1 MDLKIRVAV
10 TVAVFLCAAGANAQ
24 QWSGGVTVAVA
35 GQSVSGNEESFFS
48 QRDIHRGFTSE
59 ELSLQRKNDDAFA
72 PLITFR
78 ASGFGQAAET
88 DRARLDVRFHAPL
101 TLSLTYDRRD
111 SFFALDDP
119 QRDESKIERWGAR
132 ATYDGLASGKLTL
145 DLRRLSH
152 TGSAITP
159 LFALNERYPLLT
171 DLNQR
176 SDEVSIR
183 FDSRGPVPFS
193 FEQSFARQQR
203 RDRISPDAANA
214 IGVSDPD
221 LLIASSTTRDDVQNM
236 PTSRLSTSFGGS
248 QFEGAVAMRYTPAKL
263 NATVPVTTTF
273 GIDRGNAGNVSFVDS
288 VTGSASRDAF
298 AGNARFAWRLAPR
311 WLVRAST
318 DYRDTSTDT
327 TLLGQRLIQMINPNG
342 ATVELTA
349 PLSNHSILS
358 FTDAN
363 ERLELERAA
372 GRLTLRA
379 GALASQRYFGG
390 VHRRSTGETLSA
402 SWRGSRFFTTAD
414 AEHGSFERY
423 VFRTDPQKVNKF
435 HFRAGTVPRSGWSIQ
450 GEGRFERGEN
460 PTDVA
465 NLAHRLNS
473 GSLDV
478 TFAPRDRDAL
488 FGVNVGTTNLHT
500 RTDLVLPGNTAGTSI
515 YDLSLLTA
523 TAHGE
528 YAIQRVRISGSLTRA
543 RDNGSTWPVRTW
555 NGDARVMVRGPARSE
570 FGVFGERWSYNEQLA
585 SSADFGVTR
594 YGVLLGW
601 RLP

>member
-1 MDLKIRVAV
+1 MDLKIPVAL
-10 TVAVFLCAAGANAQ
+10 TVAAFLCAAGANAQ
-24 QWSGGVTVAVA
+24 EWSGGLTVAVA
-35 GQSVSGNEESFFS
+35 GQSVSGNENSFFS
-48 QRDIHRGFTSE
+48 QRDIHRGFTFE
-59 ELSLQRKNDDAFA
+59 ELFLQSKT
-72 PLITFR
+72 ITFR

-88 DRARLDVRFHAPL
+88 SRARFDVRFHAPL

-111 SFFALDDP
+111 SFFALADP
-119 QRDESKIERWGAR
+119 LRDESKIERWGAR
-132 ATYDGLASGKLTL
+132 AAYDGFSSGKLTL
-145 DLRRLSH
+145 ELRRLSH

-159 LFALNERYPLLT
+159 LFALNEVYPLLT

-176 SDEVSIR
+176 SDEVSVR

-214 IGVSDPD
+214 IGVTDPD

-236 PTSRLSTSFGGS
+236 PTSRLSTTFGGS
-248 QFEGAVAMRYTPAKL
+248 HFEGAVAMRYTPAKL

-273 GIDRGNAGNVSFVDS
+273 GIDHGNSGSISFVDS

-298 AGNARFAWRLAPR
+298 AGNARFAYRLAPR
-311 WLVRAST
+311 WIVRAT
-318 DYRDTSTDT
+318 TEYRETSTDT
-327 TLLGQRLIQMINPNG
+327 TLLGQRLVQMINPNG
-342 ATVELTA
+342 ATLELTA

-363 ERLELERAA
+363 ERVEIERA
-372 GRLTLRA
+372 GDHLTLRA
-379 GALASQRYFGG
+379 GALASQRYFGDT
-390 VHRRSTGETLSA
+390 HRHSTGETLSA
-402 SWRGSRFFTTAD
+402 SWRGARFFTTAD
-414 AEHGSFERY
+414 AEHGSFEHY
-423 VFRTDPQKVNKF
+423 VFRTDPQKVNRF
-435 HFRAGTVPRSGWSIQ
+435 HLRAGTMPRSGWTIQ

-460 PTDVA
+460 PAGVA

-473 GSLDV
+473 GSLDL
-478 TFAPRDRDAL
+478 TWAPSNRDAL

-500 RTDLVLPGNTAGTSI
+500 RTDLVLPGNIAGTSI

-528 YAIQRVRISGSLTRA
+528 YSIQRVRFSGSLTRA
-543 RDNGSTWPVRTW
+543 RDNGSTWPVRSWT
-555 NGDARVMVRGPARSE
+555 GDARVMVRGPARSE
-570 FGVFGERWSYNEQLA
+570 LGVFGERWSYNEQLA